1 LTEDRLRLPYAEVA
15 ARMNSPI
22 PDSGEADIVIYLDY
36 GVDCLFGYYSD
47 IRLNDQG
54 LVFRSRWRFDLGT
67 QISLRVCAEAETPE
81 STPVCVDLTGM
92 VVSCDR
98 MYSRSVAYEVTLLF
112 FEEQAESGGELSR
125 LTSRPE
131 LMGNLN

>member
-1 LTEDRLRLPYAEVA
+1 
-15 ARMNSPI
+15 MNSSI
-22 PDSGEADIVIYLDY
+22 PDSREADIVIYLDY

-54 LVFRSRWRFDLGT
+54 LVFRSRWQFDLGT
-67 QISLRVCAEAETPE
+67 QISLRVCAEPESPE
-81 STPVCVDLTGM
+81 STPVCVDLTGI
-92 VVSCDR
+92 V
-98 MYSRSVAYEVTLLF
+98 VAYEVTLLF
-112 FEEQAESGGELSR
+112 LNEPAGNACELSR

>member
-1 LTEDRLRLPYAEVA
+1 LTEDRLRLPYAEVE
-15 ARMNSPI
+15 ARMNSSI
-22 PDSGEADIVIYLDY
+22 PEGREADIVIYLDY

-67 QISLRVCAEAETPE
+67 QISLRVCAEPKSPE
-81 STPVCVDLTGM
+81 STPVCVDLTGI

-112 FEEQAESGGELSR
+112 VDEQADSGCELSR

>member
-1 LTEDRLRLPYAEVA
+1 
-15 ARMNSPI
+15 MNSPI
-22 PDSGEADIVIYLDY
+22 PDSREADIVIYLDY
-36 GVDCLFGYYSD
+36 GVDCLFGHYSD
-47 IRLNDQG
+47 IRLNDQR
-54 LVFRSRWRFDLGT
+54 LVFRSRWRFELGT
-67 QISLRVCAEAETPE
+67 QISLRVCAEPETPE

-98 MYSRSVAYEVTLLF
+98 MYCRSLAYEVTLLF
-112 FEEQAESGGELSR
+112 FDEQPENGCELSR

>member
-1 LTEDRLRLPYAEVA
+1 
-15 ARMNSPI
+15 MNSPI
-22 PDSGEADIVIYLDY
+22 PDSREADLVIYLDY

-47 IRLNDQG
+47 IRLSDQG

-67 QISLRVCAEAETPE
+67 QISLRVCAAPESPE
-81 STPVCVDLTGM
+81 STPVCVDLTGI

-98 MYSRSVAYEVTLLF
+98 MYCRSVAYEVTLLF
-112 FEEQAESGGELSR
+112 FDELSDSGSGLSR

>member
-1 LTEDRLRLPYAEVA
+1 
-15 ARMNSPI
+15 MNSSI
-22 PDSGEADIVIYLDY
+22 QGSRGADIVIYLDY

-67 QISLRVCAEAETPE
+67 QISMRVCAEPESPE
-81 STPVCVDLTGM
+81 STPVCVDLTGI
-92 VVSCDR
+92 VVSCER
-98 MYSRSVAYEVTLLF
+98 MYCRSVAYEVTLLF
-112 FEEQAESGGELSR
+112 FDEPADNGCELSR
-125 LTSRPE
+125 LTCRPE

>member
-1 LTEDRLRLPYAEVA
+1 
-15 ARMNSPI
+15 MNSPI
-22 PDSGEADIVIYLDY
+22 SDSREADLVIYLDY
-36 GVDCLFGYYSD
+36 GADCLFGYYSD

-67 QISLRVCAEAETPE
+67 QISLRVCAGPETPE
-81 STPVCVDLTGM
+81 SSPVCVDLNGI

-98 MYSRSVAYEVTLLF
+98 MYCRTLAYEVTLLF
-112 FEEQAESGGELSR
+112 FDEQPEGCDLSR

>member
-1 LTEDRLRLPYAEVA
+1 
-15 ARMNSPI
+15 MNSTI
-22 PDSGEADIVIYLDY
+22 SDDRDADIVIYLDY

-47 IRLNDQG
+47 ICLNDQG
-54 LVFRSRWRFDLGT
+54 LVFRSRWQFDLGT
-67 QISLRVCAEAETPE
+67 QLALRVCAQPKSPE
-81 STPVCVDLTGM
+81 SGSVCVDLAGI

-112 FEEQAESGGELSR
+112 VDEQPESCCQLSR
-125 LTSRPE
+125 LTCRPE

>member
-1 LTEDRLRLPYAEVA
+1 LTEHRLRLPYAEVA
-15 ARMNSPI
+15 ARMNSST
-22 PDSGEADIVIYLDY
+22 PDSREADIVIYLDY
-36 GVDCLFGYYSD
+36 GVDCVFGYYSD

-67 QISLRVCAEAETPE
+67 QISLRVCAKPE
-81 STPVCVDLTGM
+81 SPDTTPVCVDLTGI

-98 MYSRSVAYEVTLLF
+98 MYCRSVAYEVTLLF
-112 FEEQAESGGELSR
+112 FEEQSESGCELSR
-125 LTSRPE
+125 LTCRPE

>member
-1 LTEDRLRLPYAEVA
+1 
-15 ARMNSPI
+15 MNSSI
-22 PDSGEADIVIYLDY
+22 PDDREADIVIYLDY

-47 IRLNDQG
+47 IRLSDQG

-67 QISLRVCAEAETPE
+67 QISLRVCAKPE
-81 STPVCVDLTGM
+81 SPENTPVCVDLTGI
-92 VVSCDR
+92 VASCDR
-98 MYSRSVAYEVTLLF
+98 MYCRSVAYEVTLLF
-112 FEEQAESGGELSR
+112 FDEQSDRGSELSR

>member
-1 LTEDRLRLPYAEVA
+1 
-15 ARMNSPI
+15 MNSSI
-22 PDSGEADIVIYLDY
+22 PDSREADLVIYLDY
-36 GVDCLFGYYSD
+36 GVDCVFGYYSD
-47 IRLNDQG
+47 IRLNDPG

-67 QISLRVCAEAETPE
+67 QISLRVCAKPESPE
-81 STPVCVDLTGM
+81 STPVCVDLNGI

-98 MYSRSVAYEVTLLF
+98 MFSRSVAYEVTLLF
-112 FEEQAESGGELSR
+112 FDEQADSGNELSR

>member
-1 LTEDRLRLPYAEVA
+1 
-15 ARMNSPI
+15 MNSSI
-22 PDSGEADIVIYLDY
+22 PDSREADIVIYLDY

-67 QISLRVCAEAETPE
+67 QISLRVCAEPESPE
-81 STPVCVDLTGM
+81 STPVCVDLTGI

-98 MYSRSVAYEVTLLF
+98 MYCRSLAYEVTLLF
-112 FEEQAESGGELSR
+112 LNELADSARELSR

>member
-1 LTEDRLRLPYAEVA
+1 
-15 ARMNSPI
+15 MNSSI
-22 PDSGEADIVIYLDY
+22 PEGREADIVIYLDY

-67 QISLRVCAEAETPE
+67 QISLRVCAKPETPE
-81 STPVCVDLTGM
+81 STPVCVDLNGI

-98 MYSRSVAYEVTLLF
+98 MYSRAVAYEVTLLF
-112 FEEQAESGGELSR
+112 FYEQADSGYELSR

>member
-1 LTEDRLRLPYAEVA
+1 
-15 ARMNSPI
+15 MNSPI
-22 PDSGEADIVIYLDY
+22 SDSREADLVIYLDY
-36 GVDCLFGYYSD
+36 GVDCLFGHYSD

-67 QISLRVCAEAETPE
+67 QISLRVCAKPETPE
-81 STPVCVDLTGM
+81 SSPVCVDLNGI

-98 MYSRSVAYEVTLLF
+98 MFSRTLAYEVTLLF
-112 FEEQAESGGELSR
+112 FDEQPEGCDLSR

>member
-15 ARMNSPI
+15 ARMNSST
-22 PDSGEADIVIYLDY
+22 PDSREADIVIYLDY
-36 GVDCLFGYYSD
+36 GVDCVFGYYSD

-67 QISLRVCAEAETPE
+67 QISLRVCAKPE
-81 STPVCVDLTGM
+81 SPDTTPVCVDLTGI

-98 MYSRSVAYEVTLLF
+98 MYCRSVAYEVTLLF
-112 FEEQAESGGELSR
+112 FEEQSESGCELSR
-125 LTSRPE
+125 LTCRPE

>member
-1 LTEDRLRLPYAEVA
+1 
-15 ARMNSPI
+15 MNSSI
-22 PDSGEADIVIYLDY
+22 QGSREADIVIYLDY
-36 GVDCLFGYYSD
+36 GVDCLFGHYSD

-67 QISLRVCAEAETPE
+67 QISLRVCAEPE
-81 STPVCVDLTGM
+81 SPDSTPVCVDLTGI

-98 MYSRSVAYEVTLLF
+98 MYCRTLAYEVTLLF
-112 FEEQAESGGELSR
+112 FDGQAENGCELSR

>member
-1 LTEDRLRLPYAEVA
+1 
-15 ARMNSPI
+15 MNSSI
-22 PDSGEADIVIYLDY
+22 QGSRGADIVIYLDY

-67 QISLRVCAEAETPE
+67 QISLRVCAEPESPE
-81 STPVCVDLTGM
+81 STPVCVDLTGI
-92 VVSCDR
+92 VVSCER
-98 MYSRSVAYEVTLLF
+98 MYCRSVAYEVTLLF
-112 FEEQAESGGELSR
+112 FDGAADNGCELSR
-125 LTSRPE
+125 LTCRPE

>member
-1 LTEDRLRLPYAEVA
+1 LTEGRLRLPYAEVE
-15 ARMNSPI
+15 ARMNSSI
-22 PDSGEADIVIYLDY
+22 PDSREADIVIYLDY

-67 QISLRVCAEAETPE
+67 QISLRVCAKPESPE
-81 STPVCVDLTGM
+81 STPVCVDLTGI

-98 MYSRSVAYEVTLLF
+98 MYCRSVAYEVTLLF
-112 FEEQAESGGELSR
+112 FDDQADGELSR

>member
-1 LTEDRLRLPYAEVA
+1 
-15 ARMNSPI
+15 MNSPI
-22 PDSGEADIVIYLDY
+22 PDSREADLVIYLDY
-36 GVDCLFGYYSD
+36 GVDCLLGYYSE
-47 IRLNDQG
+47 IRLSYQG

-67 QISLRVCAEAETPE
+67 QISLRVCAGPESPE
-81 STPVCVDLTGM
+81 STPVCVDLTGI

-98 MYSRSVAYEVTLLF
+98 MYCQSLAFEVTLLF
-112 FEEQAESGGELSR
+112 FDEQPDSGCELSR

>member
-1 LTEDRLRLPYAEVA
+1 
-15 ARMNSPI
+15 MNSSMS
-22 PDSGEADIVIYLDY
+22 DKREADLVIYLDY

-47 IRLNDQG
+47 ICLNEQG
-54 LVFRSRWRFDLGT
+54 LVFRSRWRFDLVT
-67 QISLRVCAEAETPE
+67 QISLRVCAKPE
-81 STPVCVDLTGM
+81 SPESSPVCVDLNGI

-98 MYSRSVAYEVTLLF
+98 MYCRSLAYEVTLLF
-112 FEEQAESGGELSR
+112 FDEQPEGSCDLRR